1 MENEVE
7 VGDYTF
13 DSHVYGGIVHAFV
26 KINAKIQCFF
36 RIMPFLCKKKGYNL

>member
-13 DSHVYGGIVHAFV
+13 DSHVYGGIVHASV
-26 KINAKIQCFF
+26 KIIVKFQ
-36 RIMPFLCKKKGYNL
+36 